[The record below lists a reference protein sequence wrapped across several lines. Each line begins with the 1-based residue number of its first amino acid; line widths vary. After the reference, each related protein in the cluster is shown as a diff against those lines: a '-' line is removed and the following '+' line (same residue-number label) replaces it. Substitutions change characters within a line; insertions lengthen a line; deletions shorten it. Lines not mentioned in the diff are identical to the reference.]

1 MAFNKSTAKRDLFQ
15 VTHSALH
22 NWRYIMRNIKTS
34 VKNNIL
40 TIQVK
45 LDAKTKPSASGK
57 TLIIA
62 SSQGNKSLEDCDG
75 VVMGLNIYKYK
86 DSK

>member
-1 MAFNKSTAKRDLFQ
+1 MK
-15 VTHSALH
+15 
-22 NWRYIMRNIKTS
+22 NIKVE
-34 VKNNIL
+34 VKGNIL
-40 TIQVK
+40 TIKVK

-62 SSQGNKSLEDCDG
+62 SSQGNKDIGDG

-86 DSK
+86 DA